1 MLHPEVVAELEAAS
15 AARNKRKDE
24 LSATHRVNALEAR
37 LYRLELAPRPNS
49 APSLDEDFWSEVTA
63 AFRGFVEGH
72 VNKLK
77 AENAALAA
85 KVARLEVA
93 LAEKVPIK
101 YLGVYRA
108 GATYSEGSMVTR
120 DGSMYHANKTT
131 REAPGDGCQDW
142 QLCVKHGRDG
152 KDAKT

>member
-1 MLHPEVVAELEAAS
+1 MRTLHPEVLAELEAES
-15 AARNKRKDE
+15 AARERKD
-24 LSATHRVNALEAR
+24 SVGNRINNLEAR
-37 LYRLELAPRPNS
+37 LYRLEMAPRPNS
-49 APSLDEDFWSEVTA
+49 APSLGEDFWREVVA
-63 AFRGFVEGH
+63 AVRGFVESH